1 MARLTKFTKIATL
14 ALIICS
20 QAGIAFPKDNKTR
33 RPVEVASTKSHKG
46 HRPKA
51 PSRQHIECFYEEDS
65 LHFQFTIPEGHCS
78 LVVTDVLT
86 GISLTYDFDSDVYA
100 IVHVGE
106 LSSANIEITTSNGNI
121 YEGELE

>member
-33 RPVEVASTKSHKG
+33 RPVEVASVESHKG

-65 LHFQFTIPEGHCS
+65 LHFQFEIPEGHCT
-78 LVVTDVLT
+78 LVVTDSMT
-86 GISLTYDFDSDVYA
+86 GVSLTYDFDSGVYA
-100 IVHVGE
+100 IVNVGE
-106 LSSANIEITTSNGNI
+106 LSSAHIEITTANGNI